1 MSLIENTLSLTWFLI
16 WGLLNLIFIR
26 VKFVNEETDNQ
37 WSTVNTLER
46 RDFRISIK
54 WLKLRKST
62 ISEKKKGF

>member
-1 MSLIENTLSLTWFLI
+1 M
-16 WGLLNLIFIR
+16 
-26 VKFVNEETDNQ
+26 NEETDNQ

-62 ISEKKKGF
+62 ISEKKKGFLFNFDIKSRVTRF